1 MPAQN
6 LAHMQ
11 VDPLSLLPFFFK
23 PLWSHI
29 HPAAIFSLSLL
40 VYVMAQ
46 MGKSCLVVVT
56 DFPLSSFFPAFRFL
70 LTVQL
75 CAYLNVDFVRM
86 SAGVLLGRPEAS
98 DTLDLE
104 L

>member
-1 MPAQN
+1 MWNVQCSEDFFWGLCPQMPSQN

-11 VDPLSLLPFFFK
+11 VDPLILLPFFFK

-75 CAYLNVDFVRM
+75 CVCLNVDM
-86 SAGVLLGRPEAS
+86 CA
-98 DTLDLE
+98 
-104 L
+104 